1 MARARSLSVALLLA
15 ASASAVAIAACTSF
29 GSDTPPGAAV
39 EDAASEAASAAESGA
54 SAGDAAA
61 DADADAAAPSPF
73 CPSAPPGA
81 FCEDFEEPS
90 LSANKWRLTQCTVDA
105 GYHCTMAIEDAI
117 GEAASRHLVMTA
129 TDKPSAEID
138 APVTLSAGATT
149 VRFAFRTRVVSA
161 SVSVLAASLQ
171 LVAADKTKTYLNF
184 RADASTWRAT
194 WEDDTLAQRGFTDA
208 PTLAA
213 GWHSVVMEIA
223 LPTGGTC
230 SQTNAV
236 TNAVAGVSVDGAPP
250 RTIPICVPG
259 ASTSAVVEVGAMVTA
274 TPSPPAVLHFD
285 DLLFTTR

>member
-1 MARARSLSVALLLA
+1 VAVVLATSV
-15 ASASAVAIAACTSF
+15 SVVTVAACTSF

-39 EDAASEAASAAESGA
+39 EDAASEAASGAESGA
-54 SAGDAAA
+54 SAG
-61 DADADAAAPSPF
+61 DAAAPSPF

-90 LSANKWRLTQCTVDA
+90 LSDNKWRLTQCTADA
-105 GYHCTMAIEDAI
+105 GYHCTMSIEGGTA
-117 GEAASRHLVMTA
+117 EAATRHLVMTA

-138 APVTLSAGATT
+138 APVTLSAGAST

-184 RADASTWRAT
+184 RADASTWLAT
-194 WEDDTLAQRGFTDA
+194 WEDGTLTQGGLTDTAS
-208 PTLAA
+208 LAA
-213 GWHSVVMEIA
+213 GWHSVVMEIV

-230 SQTNAV
+230 SP
-236 TNAVAGVSVDGAPP
+236 TNAVAGVSVDGAAA
-250 RTIPICVPG
+250 RTIPVCVPG
-259 ASTSAVVEVGAMVTA
+259 ASASAVVQVGAMITA